1 MNQISYVFQDSRL
14 LKMSILDNV
23 RIGKPDATDQEV
35 LQALKDAPII
45 LMYEATASLDVDNE
59 SLIQE
64 ALSKLIQ
71 NKTVMIIAHRMRTVD
86 GVDKIVVLKDGVVAE
101 SGTPEELKAQNG
113 IYKHMI
119 NLQLQAENWSI
130 KGLNE
135 PLSFHPNIHSRFFQ
149 LRWNQTE
156 CRHFSYNASSP

>member
-1 MNQISYVFQDSRL
+1 
-14 LKMSILDNV
+14 MSILDNV

-101 SGTPEELKAQNG
+101 SGTPEELKAQNQMLWVQRMNNLRQTVEEQIFQDL
-113 IYKHMI
+113 IY
-119 NLQLQAENWSI
+119 
-130 KGLNE
+130 
-135 PLSFHPNIHSRFFQ
+135 
-149 LRWNQTE
+149 T
-156 CRHFSYNASSP
+156 

>member
-1 MNQISYVFQDSRL
+1 
-14 LKMSILDNV
+14 MSILDNV

-113 IYKHMI
+113 IYNMI
-119 NLQLQAENWSI
+119 NLQLQAENWKY
-130 KGLNE
+130 KGA
-135 PLSFHPNIHSRFFQ
+135 Q
-149 LRWNQTE
+149 
-156 CRHFSYNASSP
+156 

>member
-71 NKTVMIIAHRMRTVD
+71 K
-86 GVDKIVVLKDGVVAE
+86 
-101 SGTPEELKAQNG
+101 
-113 IYKHMI
+113 
-119 NLQLQAENWSI
+119 
-130 KGLNE
+130 
-135 PLSFHPNIHSRFFQ
+135 
-149 LRWNQTE
+149 
-156 CRHFSYNASSP
+156 

>member
-1 MNQISYVFQDSRL
+1 MNQISYVFQDIRL

-119 NLQLQAENWSI
+119 NLQLQAENWKY
-130 KGLNE
+130 KGA
-135 PLSFHPNIHSRFFQ
+135 Q
-149 LRWNQTE
+149 
-156 CRHFSYNASSP
+156 

>member
-119 NLQLQAENWSI
+119 NLQLQAENWKY
-130 KGLNE
+130 KGA
-135 PLSFHPNIHSRFFQ
+135 Q
-149 LRWNQTE
+149 
-156 CRHFSYNASSP
+156 

>member
-119 NLQLQAENWSI
+119 HLQLQAENWKY
-130 KGLNE
+130 KGA
-135 PLSFHPNIHSRFFQ
+135 Q
-149 LRWNQTE
+149 
-156 CRHFSYNASSP
+156 

>member
-71 NKTVMIIAHRMRTVD
+71 NKTVMIIAHRMRTVAD
-86 GVDKIVVLKDGVVAE
+86 ADKIVVLKDGVVAE
-101 SGTPEELKAQNG
+101 QGSPAELEAKDG
-113 IYKHMI
+113 IYRHMKATQMEAADWK
-119 NLQLQAENWSI
+119 L
-130 KGLNE
+130 
-135 PLSFHPNIHSRFFQ
+135 
-149 LRWNQTE
+149 
-156 CRHFSYNASSP
+156 